1 MKKRY
6 LSLQSQSDVLDL
18 IKNAFP
24 PPGKS
29 ITVPLLESEGRVA
42 SEPLYAQYSVP
53 DATIAEMDGIAV
65 KSSDT
70 TGAGE
75 RHPVTITDFARVDTG
90 NVIPSQ
96 YDAVLK
102 IEEIQQDGESCIT
115 KRAARPGQYIRPAG
129 QDVRRGDLIIP
140 RGHQFRSSDVSA
152 IATYGYDHVTVRAVS
167 VGIIPVGDEL
177 VPLGTKPGPGK
188 VVESNSVFA
197 DSFLSRMGALCTR
210 YGIVPNDCQKIER
223 SLGQAIS
230 HHDLVLISSGTSVG
244 RHDNTAGAITRLG
257 RLIFHGVAMLPGK
270 SAMLGEIDGKP
281 AIGLPG
287 YPVASQTVLRE
298 LVAPLLVSWGLAPVP
313 EWILPGRLA
322 RDLPSE
328 PGYDEYIPVSVA
340 SVNGSAWAFPHPRGS
355 GLQMNLVR
363 ANGYLHIP
371 PSEGRWEAGARAD
384 IHCTSLP
391 YQIERSLL
399 CVGAKHPGV
408 ALLADIL
415 ADQSLIMHT
424 LDDLPARA
432 VLTLQRDSCN
442 CIALSIPD
450 IDPAPEWFLALR
462 DLHCVSMHIGEMQ
475 VGIASRKDAGT
486 VDLSHARL
494 VNSPEGSTGALLLEQ
509 YLKSGDIRK
518 DQITGGVREGKTEE
532 AVAAAVRNGS
542 ADAGICSFALASDA
556 GLSFVPLRNESHDIV
571 IRKESLD
578 DERVQI
584 LVRAIQSPWFKHRLT
599 AQGWYITTRTG
610 QTRDLQNG

>member
-6 LSLQSQSDVLDL
+6 LSLQSLSDVLAL

-42 SEPLYAQYSVP
+42 AEPLYARYSVP

-70 TGAGE
+70 LRAGE
-75 RHPVTITDFARVDTG
+75 QHPVTITDYAKVDTG
-90 NVIPSQ
+90 NVIPPQ
-96 YDAVLK
+96 YDAVLR
-102 IEEIQQDGESCIT
+102 IEEIQPDRESFIT
-115 KRAARPGQYIRPAG
+115 RRAACPGQYIRPVG

-140 RGHQFRSSDVSA
+140 RGHQFRSSDISA
-152 IATYGYDHVTVRAVS
+152 LATYGFDQVTVRAVS
-167 VGIIPVGDEL
+167 VGILPVGDDL
-177 VPLGTKPGPGK
+177 VPLGTKPGPGR

-210 YGIVPNDCQKIER
+210 YGIVPNDSPKIER
-223 SLGQAIS
+223 SLGAAIS

-244 RHDNTAGAITRLG
+244 RRDNTAEAITRLG

-298 LVAPLLVSWGLAPVP
+298 LVAPLIVSWGLAPVP

-328 PGYDEYIPVSVA
+328 PGFDEYIPVSVA

-371 PSEGRWEAGARAD
+371 PSSERWEAGARAD

-391 YQIERSLL
+391 YQIERGLL
-399 CVGAKHPGV
+399 CVGARNPGV

-415 ADQSLIMHT
+415 ADNSVIMHT
-424 LDDLPARA
+424 LEDLPARA
-432 VLTLQRDSCN
+432 LLALQGNTCN
-442 CIALSIPD
+442 FISLSIPGINPVPD
-450 IDPAPEWFLALR
+450 WYLALR
-462 DLHCVSMHIGEMQ
+462 DLPGVSIHIGQMQ
-475 VGIASRKDAGT
+475 VGIASRKDAGK
-486 VDLSHARL
+486 VDLPHAHL
-494 VNSPEGSTGALLLEQ
+494 VDSPRGSMGAMLLERF
-509 YLKSGDIRK
+509 LSSGDIQK
-518 DQITGGVREGKTEE
+518 DQIIWGVNEVKTEA
-532 AVAAAVRNGS
+532 AVAAAVKNGS
-542 ADAGICSFALASDA
+542 ADAGICSLALASDA
-556 GLSFVPLRNESHDIV
+556 GLSFVPLGNESHDIV

-578 DERVQI
+578 DERVI
-584 LVRAIQSPWFKHRLT
+584 SLLRAIQSPWFKHRLT
-599 AQGWYITTRTG
+599 AQGWYSTASTG
-610 QTRDLQNG
+610 QIRELQA